1 MYLDTVANAVVV
13 AENAIVRT
21 HPDSLS
27 NLSTVEFSMTVLRI
41 RTLIA
46 CLGLSLVAFGSS
58 AIAEDAKW
66 VTVKGQVKLS
76 DLKLQALA
84 KPALLNVTTDVA
96 HCQSKGPLTAEDL
109 IVNPKNGGVKNVWVY
124 LKPATGDVFA
134 PEAIH
139 PDLANAK
146 PKEIVIDQPC
156 CQFIPRAFA
165 ARTGDTLLIKNSSPV
180 PHNTNFNS
188 DDLSFNQTIA
198 AGGEYKPEKALKAQK
213 SQATYACNIHPWM
226 KGLVMIFDH
235 PYYAVTDADGKY
247 EIKDAPAGAIRVFYR
262 HEGGF
267 HMGKDGAKG
276 FPNNIAGATMELK
289 PIDLELP
296 AK

>member
-1 MYLDTVANAVVV
+1 
-13 AENAIVRT
+13 
-21 HPDSLS
+21 
-27 NLSTVEFSMTVLRI
+27 MTVLRI

-46 CLGLSLVAFGSS
+46 CLGLTLVAFGSS
-58 AIAEDAKW
+58 AAVAEDANW
-66 VTVKGQVKLS
+66 VTIRGKVNLS
-76 DLKLQALA
+76 DLKLKALA
-84 KPALLNVTTDVA
+84 KPALLNVTADVA

-124 LKPATGDVFA
+124 LKPAVGDTFA
-134 PEAIH
+134 PKDIH
-139 PDLANAK
+139 PALANAK
-146 PKEIVIDQPC
+146 PKELVIDQPC
-156 CQFIPRAFA
+156 CQFVPRAFA

-198 AGGEYKPEKALKAQK
+198 AGGEYKPEKPLTAQK
-213 SQATYACNIHPWM
+213 SPALYACNIHPWM
-226 KGLVMIFDH
+226 KGMVMIFDH

-262 HEGGF
+262 HEGGY

-296 AK
+296 SK

>member
-1 MYLDTVANAVVV
+1 
-13 AENAIVRT
+13 
-21 HPDSLS
+21 
-27 NLSTVEFSMTVLRI
+27 MTVLRI

-46 CLGLSLVAFGSS
+46 CLGLTLVAFGSS
-58 AIAEDAKW
+58 AAVAEDANW
-66 VTVKGQVKLS
+66 VTIRGKVNLS
-76 DLKLQALA
+76 DLKLKALA
-84 KPALLNVTTDVA
+84 KPAILVVNTDKE
-96 HCQSKGPLTAEDL
+96 HCLSKGPLTAEDL

-124 LKPATGDVFA
+124 LKPAVGDTFA
-134 PEAIH
+134 PKDIH
-139 PDLANAK
+139 PALANAK
-146 PKEIVIDQPC
+146 PKELVIDQPC
-156 CQFIPRAFA
+156 CQFVPRAFA

-198 AGGEYKPEKALKAQK
+198 AGGEYKPVKALTAQK
-213 SQATYACNIHPWM
+213 SPALYACNIHPWM
-226 KGLVMIFDH
+226 KGMVMIFDH

-262 HEGGF
+262 HEGGY

-296 AK
+296 SK

>member
-1 MYLDTVANAVVV
+1 MVLDTVANAVVV
-13 AENAIVRT
+13 ADDAIVRT
-21 HPDSLS
+21 RPDSLP

-46 CLGLSLVAFGSS
+46 CLGLSLVAFGSN
-58 AIAEDAKW
+58 AVAEDAKW
-66 VTVKGQVKLS
+66 VTIKGQVKLS
-76 DLKLQALA
+76 DVKLKALA
-84 KPALLNVTTDVA
+84 KPALLNVTTDAA

-124 LKPATGDVFA
+124 LKPATDEVFA
-134 PEAIH
+134 AKDIH
-139 PDLANAK
+139 PALANAK

-156 CQFIPRAFA
+156 CQFIPRSFA

-188 DDLSFNQTIA
+188 DELSFNQTIA

-213 SQATYACNIHPWM
+213 TQATYACNIHPWM
-226 KGLVMIFDH
+226 KGVVMIFDH
-235 PYYAVTDADGKY
+235 PYFAVTDADGKY

-262 HEGGF
+262 HEGGL
-267 HMGKDGAKG
+267 HKGKEGRNG
-276 FPNNIAGATMELK
+276 FPNNIVGATMELK

>member
-1 MYLDTVANAVVV
+1 
-13 AENAIVRT
+13 
-21 HPDSLS
+21 
-27 NLSTVEFSMTVLRI
+27 MTVLRI

-46 CLGLSLVAFGSS
+46 CLGLTLVAFGSS
-58 AIAEDAKW
+58 AAVAEDANW
-66 VTVKGQVKLS
+66 VTIRGKVNLS
-76 DLKLQALA
+76 DLKLKALA
-84 KPALLNVTTDVA
+84 KPAILIVNTDKE
-96 HCQSKGPLTAEDL
+96 HCLAKGPLTAEDL

-124 LKPATGDVFA
+124 LKPADGDTFA
-134 PEAIH
+134 PAAIH
-139 PDLANAK
+139 PALANAK
-146 PKEIVIDQPC
+146 PKVIVIDQPC
-156 CQFIPRAFA
+156 CQFIPRVFA

-198 AGGEYKPEKALKAQK
+198 AGGEYKPVKALTAQK
-213 SQATYACNIHPWM
+213 SPARYACNIHPWM
-226 KGLVMIFDH
+226 KGMVMIFDH
-235 PYYAVTDADGKY
+235 PYYAVTDADGRY

-296 AK
+296 SK

>member
-13 AENAIVRT
+13 AENAIVRS
-21 HPDSLS
+21 HPDSLPI
-27 NLSTVEFSMTVLRI
+27 LSTVELSMTVLRI

-46 CLGLSLVAFGSS
+46 CLALSLVAFSS
-58 AIAEDAKW
+58 SEAVAQPQW
-66 VTVKGQVKLS
+66 VTIRGKVNLS
-76 DLKLQALA
+76 DLKLKALA

-124 LKPATGDVFA
+124 LKPAVGETFA
-134 PEAIH
+134 PNDIH
-139 PDLANAK
+139 PDLLKAK
-146 PKEIVIDQPC
+146 PKVIVIDQPC

-198 AGGEYKPEKALKAQK
+198 AGGDYKPEKALTAQK
-213 SQATYACNIHPWM
+213 NQASYACNIHPWM
-226 KGLVMIFDH
+226 KGYVMIFDH
-235 PYYAVTDADGKY
+235 PYYAVTDADGRY

-262 HEGGF
+262 HEGGY
-267 HMGKDGAKG
+267 HKGKDGAKG
-276 FPNNIAGATMELK
+276 FPNNLAGATMELK
-289 PIDLELP
+289 PIDLELT

>member
-13 AENAIVRT
+13 AENVIVRT

-46 CLGLSLVAFGSS
+46 YLGLSLVAFGSNV
-58 AIAEDAKW
+58 AVAQPKW
-66 VTVKGQVKLS
+66 VTIKGQVKLS
-76 DLKLQALA
+76 DLKLKALE
-84 KPALLNVTTDVA
+84 KPALVNVTTDVA

-124 LKPATGDVFA
+124 LKPAVGDTFDPA
-134 PEAIH
+134 AIN
-139 PDLANAK
+139 PALANAK

-198 AGGEYKPEKALKAQK
+198 AGGEYNPEKALKAQR

-235 PYYAVTDADGKY
+235 PYFAVTDADGRY

-267 HMGKDGAKG
+267 HMGKDGSKG
-276 FPNNIAGATMELK
+276 FPNNIVGATMELK